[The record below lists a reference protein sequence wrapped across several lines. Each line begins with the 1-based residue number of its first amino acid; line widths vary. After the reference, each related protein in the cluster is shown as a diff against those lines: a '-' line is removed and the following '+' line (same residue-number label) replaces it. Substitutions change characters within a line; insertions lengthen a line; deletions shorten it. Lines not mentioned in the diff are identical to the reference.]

1 MGNLVLS
8 RKSRLMA
15 ALATTAVSLGIA
27 AGPAAAQQNG
37 LVNVDIHNV
46 LNNNNNNNNIAL
58 TIPVNAAANI
68 CGVSVNMLAQQLQN
82 GPVSCDSRAN
92 QDVTVSQRQ

>member
-8 RKSRLMA
+8 GKSRLMA

-46 LNNNNNNNNIAL
+46 LNNNNIAL

-68 CGVSVNMLAQQLQN
+68 CGVSVNVLAQQLQN